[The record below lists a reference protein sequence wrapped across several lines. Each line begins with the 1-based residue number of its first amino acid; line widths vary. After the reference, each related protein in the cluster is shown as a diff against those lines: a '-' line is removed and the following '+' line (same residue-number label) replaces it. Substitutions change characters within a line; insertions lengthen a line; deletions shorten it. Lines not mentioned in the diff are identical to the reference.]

1 MKVLITGVAGF
12 IGMSVATQLLKKGVD
27 VFGIDNL
34 NNYYDVQLK
43 NDRLAQLTPF
53 KNFVFSPIDICDA
66 KSLVDFSREH
76 HITHVIHMA
85 AQAGVR
91 FSIDKPES
99 YVQSNLVGFANVLE
113 MSRQCNIQH
122 LLYASSSSVYGANR
136 KTPFH
141 ENDLVRHPISFYAA
155 TKISNEL
162 MAHSYSHLF
171 MLPVTGLRF
180 FTVYGPWGRPDMSPL
195 IFSRAIVSRTP
206 IKLFAGGHML
216 RDFTYIDDVVRSI
229 ELLLD
234 KPPTVNGSYDHA
246 LPVTSS
252 GSAPYAI
259 FNVGN
264 SSPIKV
270 IDYVEMLQKVWQID
284 AIIEN
289 LPMQAGD
296 VLETYAATQ
305 LLDKKIGF
313 MPNTDLET
321 GLGHLVDWYK
331 KYYKSPQ

>member
-1 MKVLITGVAGF
+1 
-12 IGMSVATQLLKKGVD
+12 
-27 VFGIDNL
+27 
-34 NNYYDVQLK
+34 
-43 NDRLAQLTPF
+43 
-53 KNFVFSPIDICDA
+53 
-66 KSLVDFSREH
+66 
-76 HITHVIHMA
+76 
-85 AQAGVR
+85 
-91 FSIDKPES
+91 
-99 YVQSNLVGFANVLE
+99 

-122 LLYASSSSVYGANR
+122 LIYASSSSVYGANK

-171 MLPVTGLRF
+171 DLPVTGLRF

-195 IFSRAIVSRTP
+195 IFSRAIVNQTP
-206 IKLFAGGHML
+206 IKLFAGGNML

-234 KPPTVNGSYDHA
+234 KPPMANESYDHA
-246 LPVTSS
+246 LPVASS
-252 GSAPYAI
+252 SSAPYAI

-264 SSPIKV
+264 SNPIKV
-270 IDYVEMLQKVWQID
+270 IDYVEMLQKAWNID

-296 VLETYAATQ
+296 VTETYAATG
-305 LLDKKIGF
+305 LLEKKIGF
-313 MPNTDLET
+313 MPNTDLEV
-321 GLGHLVDWYK
+321 GLGHLVNWYRN
-331 KYYKSPQ
+331 YYQSSK